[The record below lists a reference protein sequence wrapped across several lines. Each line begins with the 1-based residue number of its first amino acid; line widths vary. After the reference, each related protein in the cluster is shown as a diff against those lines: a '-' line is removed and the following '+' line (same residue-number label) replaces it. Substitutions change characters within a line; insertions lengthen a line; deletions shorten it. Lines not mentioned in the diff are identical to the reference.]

1 VDSYKG
7 QLLVASP
14 QLLDPNFVRTVLLM
28 IEHNDEG
35 AAGIVLNR
43 PSGRTIAE
51 VAASVFDEEL
61 DWEKPIH
68 LGGPVPGP
76 VLVLHQV
83 EDLADSVL
91 GPGLFST
98 VDSDKLLEIL
108 RREPEPSLVLANY
121 AGWGPGQLEREM
133 QEDAWKTFPAAP
145 EHVFWNG
152 EDELWDVVH
161 RVIGQATLA
170 EILGRNDIPADPSLN

>member
-1 VDSYKG
+1 MDSYKG
-7 QLLVASP
+7 QLLVATP

-35 AAGIVLNR
+35 AAGLVLNR

-51 VAASVFDEEL
+51 IAASVFDEEL
-61 DWEKPIH
+61 GWDKSIH

-83 EDLADSVL
+83 EELADSEV
-91 GPGLFST
+91 GPGVFST
-98 VDSDKLLEIL
+98 VDSDKLLELL

-133 QEDAWKTFPAAP
+133 DEDAWRTCAAAA
-145 EHVFWNG
+145 EHVFWAG
-152 EDELWDVVH
+152 EDDLWDVVH
-161 RVIGQATLA
+161 RAIGQAALA
-170 EILGRNDIPADPSLN
+170 DILGLDGIPTDPSLN